1 MAEKQAS
8 DPNEDMKAKYREAL
22 DRKTKASHKSAA
34 TGTGKGP
41 GGAHSEHASEA
52 NKREFRRKSGG

>member
-1 MAEKQAS
+1 MADKHES
-8 DPNEDMKAKYREAL
+8 DPNEDVKAKYREAL
-22 DRKTKASHKSAA
+22 ERKTKASHRSAA

-41 GGAHSEHASEA
+41 AGAHSEHASEA